1 MVENLQKLYNT
12 MILVETKGNSTKT
25 MADCLRFIEKMIV
38 EAEQI
43 EQKTELVEESVKK
56 ETEPVEAEVVE

>member
-1 MVENLQKLYNT
+1 MIENLQKLYNT
-12 MILVETKGNSTKT
+12 MILIETKGDSTKT

-38 EAEQI
+38 EAEQT
-43 EQKTELVEESVKK
+43 EQKTEFEEKSEKE

>member
-12 MILVETKGNSTKT
+12 MILIETKGDSTKT
-25 MADCLRFIEKMIV
+25 MADCLRFVEKMIV

-43 EQKTELVEESVKK
+43 EQEMEFKAEQPKE
-56 ETEPVEAEVVE
+56 ETEPTEAEVVE

>member
-12 MILVETKGNSTKT
+12 MVLIETKGDSTKT
-25 MADCLRFIEKMIV
+25 MADCLRFMEKMIV

-43 EQKTELVEESVKK
+43 EQKTELVEEPVKE